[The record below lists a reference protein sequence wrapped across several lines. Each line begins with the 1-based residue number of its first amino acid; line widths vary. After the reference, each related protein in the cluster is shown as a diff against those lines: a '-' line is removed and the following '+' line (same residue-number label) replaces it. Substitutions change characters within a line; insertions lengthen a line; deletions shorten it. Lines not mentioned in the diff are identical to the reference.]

1 MITRPLEDV
10 QQTAQAWAAQLGGAV
25 IEGESAVGGGSLPG
39 ATLPT
44 ALLALEPSNPE
55 TFCAALRA
63 ADPPVIAR
71 VREGRVLFDPRTVLP
86 GQDETLIAILKRIV
100 S

>member
-1 MITRPLEDV
+1 
-10 QQTAQAWAAQLGGAV
+10 
-25 IEGESAVGGGSLPG
+25 
-39 ATLPT
+39 
-44 ALLALEPSNPE
+44 
-55 TFCAALRA
+55 
-63 ADPPVIAR
+63 VIAR